1 VRIPPGDVEHGVL
14 AVTYV
19 VPRIDGLDL
28 ATIPRMGRERCLLCG
43 RFIFADDAVTRPP
56 TLGVPVHRDCYVR
69 EAGLDEPPH
78 RTDDQEPE
86 RGSSRG

>member
-1 VRIPPGDVEHGVL
+1 
-14 AVTYV
+14 
-19 VPRIDGLDL
+19 
-28 ATIPRMGRERCLLCG
+28 MGRERCLLCG

-78 RTDDQEPE
+78 RTDDQEA
-86 RGSSRG
+86 